1 MAKQTRRRVRV
12 VVILVMLIASCSV
25 IFGPL
30 APSRA
35 QPAAGSDTPAMR
47 LVSLKMKFNGA
58 RSCGGKNC
66 HDKSG
71 EDAPPTEPGHEYTI
85 WNAADKHRKSA
96 EVLGEQASTDIGKK
110 LNIADVKTS
119 ERCLNCHALAV
130 PEALRGAK
138 FNLKEGNTC
147 EQCHGPSEKWL
158 EAHSEKGWTDKQ
170 RTAAGSHDA
179 LLSKWGL
186 YDTKPLT
193 ARAQICVGCHLPIES
208 DLVAA
213 GHPQPEFELDYFTL
227 AEPKHWREEEGY
239 HEAKVWLAGQSAA
252 IWALSNLSPKNDAN
266 AQQLLKA
273 HTAVDNAALTALGIT
288 DKTNVD
294 PVNPD
299 KKGTL
304 AALNSIAGL
313 SLTKDAGKF
322 GMNQQAYAISALYN
336 AYAKAEKV
344 PDAQRDEM
352 NKLIE
357 SKLFPPEKG
366 ELTVEQFEK
375 NLPEVRAKLPK

>member
-12 VVILVMLIASCSV
+12 VAIVIVLIAASSLM
-25 IFGPL
+25 FGP
-30 APSRA
+30 PSRG
-35 QPAAGSDTPAMR
+35 QPAPAGQTPAAR
-47 LVSLKMKFNGA
+47 LMALKMKFNGA

-66 HDKSG
+66 HDKAG

-85 WNAADKHRKSA
+85 WNAADRHRKSA
-96 EVLGEQASTDIGKK
+96 DALGEQLSTDIGKK

-170 RTAAGSHDA
+170 RTAAGSHDG
-179 LLSKWGL
+179 LLTKLGL
-186 YDTKPLT
+186 YDTKPLLS
-193 ARAQICVGCHLPIES
+193 RAQICVGCHLAIDH
-208 DLVAA
+208 DLVEA

-227 AEPKHWREEEGY
+227 AQPKHWREPEGY
-239 HEAKVWLAGQSAA
+239 HSAKIWLAGQAA
-252 IWALSNLSPKNDAN
+252 AVEAATKQLATRNDAG
-266 AQQLLKA
+266 AQQQAKA
-273 HTAVDNAALTALGIT
+273 HQMVYQAALTAFGADAKADVNSI
-288 DKTNVD
+288 
-294 PVNPD
+294 NPD

-304 AALNSIAGL
+304 GALNAIAAMN
-313 SLTKDAGKF
+313 LTKDAGKF
-322 GMNQQAYAISALYN
+322 GMSQQAYAISSFYN

-344 PDAQRDEM
+344 PDAQRDEL

-357 SKLFPPEKG
+357 TKLFPPEKG